1 MLEEDPMCAPITNIP
16 RACVM
21 LQMGKLCPSLLNQS
35 CNLKLH
41 RLLYSFKVKNRLLH
55 LCWQQRHLT
64 SKNKCWEN
72 VCSLSSNRCIQNW
85 PVKSLVCSWKLTTQ
99 NWFTC
104 WNTKNR
110 SRVKSKRP
118 WLCFKPT
125 KLSQLSKFLQEK
137 KMKKNRLKSFFQEKR
152 LSVVFCKHSKKE
164 KEDKTETK
172 KSKNQ
177 AKLNYRTIVSYIL
190 L

>member
-1 MLEEDPMCAPITNIP
+1 
-16 RACVM
+16 M
-21 LQMGKLCPSLLNQS
+21 LQVDKWCPLLLNQS

-41 RLLYSFKVKNRLLH
+41 RLLYSFKVKSHLQH

-85 PVKSLVCSWKLTTQ
+85 PVKSLVCFWKLTTQ

-125 KLSQLSKFLQEK
+125 KLSQLSKLLQEK
-137 KMKKNRLKSFFQEKR
+137 C
-152 LSVVFCKHSKKE
+152 LSVVFCKHLKKE

-177 AKLNYRTIVSYIL
+177 AKL
-190 L
+190 